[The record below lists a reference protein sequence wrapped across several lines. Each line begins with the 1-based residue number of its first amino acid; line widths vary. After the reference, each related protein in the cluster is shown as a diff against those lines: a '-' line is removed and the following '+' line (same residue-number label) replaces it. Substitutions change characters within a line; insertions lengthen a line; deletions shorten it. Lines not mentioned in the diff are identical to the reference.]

1 MAKER
6 TKKSTQII
14 EISQVC
20 PLIVYDRPPEGNFKK
35 IGVYYYNGDW
45 SGLARDVC
53 GMDNGS
59 VLKQST
65 KPSELSS
72 IKPGS
77 VLPAHR
83 LELTS
88 SDFQLFKEMTDKAL
102 QKQAPTKEDLRIF
115 EKSFSVVGTLDSQ
128 RPVVY
133 TPLPENKSIL
143 FQWVYYV
150 WRGSINV
157 KRCKAEDCDKIF
169 IPVRSDQQY
178 CSKRCANRVWAQKH
192 LLGR

>member
-1 MAKER
+1 MGKDKTENN
-6 TKKSTQII
+6 SQIPG
-14 EISQVC
+14 ISQVC
-20 PLIVYDRPPEGNFKK
+20 PLIVYDKPPEGNFKK
-35 IGVYYYNGDW
+35 IGIYYYNEDW
-45 SGLARDVC
+45 SGLAWDLSGV
-53 GMDNGS
+53 DNEN

-65 KPSELSS
+65 RPTELSS

-83 LELTS
+83 LELTP

-102 QKQAPTKEDLRIF
+102 QKQAPTKEDLRVF
-115 EKSFSVVGTLDSQ
+115 EKSFSVVGARDDQ

-157 KRCKAEDCDKIF
+157 RRCKAEDCDKIF

-192 LLGR
+192 LLGG